1 MPDSHHSSI
10 SSLSAARRARLASMG
25 LFFTAGWVFAS
36 WGVHVPT
43 VKEKFGLDD
52 AQLSVALFAVAGGSI
67 VAMPKI
73 GKWAARVGTRAA
85 CTVGGLGACIATS
98 LILLM
103 PWYWPVVV
111 LLAMYGALG
120 AALDVS
126 MNTEAADVEAAL
138 GKPIVSSLHGMFSL
152 GGLAGAAAG
161 GFALSHGMAPAL
173 HFALASAVGAAI
185 ILVSR
190 PYLLPHVAMPEPTA
204 SEQQARARAHVRR
217 GVLALGILAL
227 VALIAEGAM
236 YDWSTVY
243 MRDVVHASTGIAS
256 AAYAAFSG
264 GMALGRFSG
273 DAVRARVDDGRLV
286 VGSGI
291 LASGGMV
298 LGLLVPT
305 PWVALAGFALMGL
318 GLSNMMPVMFLAAA
332 RVPGLHAAEGVAR
345 VAAMAYIGL
354 LIGPVLI
361 GVTAH
366 ATTLPIGMSVVIACA
381 ALVAAAGPYVLRPAR
396 REARAV
402 AN

>member
-1 MPDSHHSSI
+1 MI
-10 SSLSAARRARLASMG
+10 AARRARLATMG

-67 VAMPKI
+67 LAMPKL
-73 GKWAARVGTRAA
+73 GKWAARVGTRTA
-85 CTVGGLGACIATS
+85 CTVGGLGACAITS

-103 PWYWPVVV
+103 PWYWPVVA
-111 LLAMYGALG
+111 LLALYGALG

-126 MNTEAADVEAAL
+126 MNTEAADVEAAI

-161 GFALSHGMAPAL
+161 GFALAHGMAPAL
-173 HFALASAVGAAI
+173 HFALASAVGAVI
-185 ILVSR
+185 ILASR
-190 PYLLPHVAMPEPTA
+190 PYLLPHQHVAEPDTA
-204 SEQQARARAHVRR
+204 HADGRAKIRR
-217 GVLALGILAL
+217 GVLALGVLAL

-286 VGSGI
+286 VGSGV
-291 LASGGMV
+291 LASGGML
-298 LGLLVPT
+298 LGLLVPS
-305 PWVALAGFALMGL
+305 PLVALVGFALMGL
-318 GLSNMMPVMFLAAA
+318 GLANMMPIMFLAAA
-332 RVPGLHAAEGVAR
+332 RMPGLRAAEGVAR

-366 ATTLPIGMSVVIACA
+366 ATNLPIGMSVVIACA
-381 ALVAAAGPYVLRPAR
+381 GLVAVAGPRVLRTR
-396 REARAV
+396 REGAHVV

>member
-1 MPDSHHSSI
+1 
-10 SSLSAARRARLASMG
+10 MG

-67 VAMPKI
+67 LAMPKV
-73 GKWAARVGTRAA
+73 GKWAARVGTKTA
-85 CTVGGLGACIATS
+85 CTVGGLGACAITS

-103 PWYWPVVV
+103 PWYWPVVA
-111 LLAMYGALG
+111 LLALYGALG
-120 AALDVS
+120 AALDVA
-126 MNTEAADVEAAL
+126 MNTEAADVEAAI

-161 GFALSHGMAPAL
+161 GFALSHGMAPAM

-185 ILVSR
+185 IVASR
-190 PYLLPHVAMPEPTA
+190 PHLLPHTALPESDA
-204 SEQQARARAHVRR
+204 SDAADDHARRKVRR
-217 GVLALGILAL
+217 GVIALGVLAL

-243 MRDVVHASTGIAS
+243 MRDVVHASTGMAS

-273 DAVRARVDDGRLV
+273 DYVRGHVDDGRLV

-291 LASGGMV
+291 LAGGGML
-298 LGLLVPT
+298 LGLLVPA
-305 PWVALAGFALMGL
+305 PLVALAGFALMGL

-332 RVPGLHAAEGVAR
+332 RVPGLRAAEGVAR

-361 GVTAH
+361 GITSH
-366 ATTLPIGMSVVIACA
+366 ATNLPIGMSVVIACA
-381 ALVAAAGPYVLRPAR
+381 VLVAAAGPSVLRRPP
-396 REARAV
+396 AV
-402 AN
+402 AG

>member
-1 MPDSHHSSI
+1 
-10 SSLSAARRARLASMG
+10 MG

-43 VKEKFGLDD
+43 VKEKFGLDE
-52 AQLSVALFAVAGGSI
+52 AQLSVALFAVAVGSI
-67 VAMPKI
+67 LAMPKV
-73 GKWAARVGTRAA
+73 GKWAARVGTGTA
-85 CTVGGLGACIATS
+85 CTVGGLGACLMTS

-111 LLAMYGALG
+111 LLALYGALG

-126 MNTEAADVEAAL
+126 MNTEAADVEAAI

-152 GGLAGAAAG
+152 GGLTGAAAG
-161 GFALSHGMAPAL
+161 GFALSHGVAPAV
-173 HFALASAVGAAI
+173 HFALASAIGAAI

-190 PYLLPHVAMPEPTA
+190 PHLLPHVGPPEA
-204 SEQQARARAHVRR
+204 SEGDRHGHARIRR
-217 GVLALGILAL
+217 GVLALGVLAL

-243 MRDVVHASTGIAS
+243 MREVVHASTGIAS

-273 DAVRARVDDGRLV
+273 DAVRARLDDGRLV
-286 VGSGI
+286 VGSGV
-291 LASGGMV
+291 LAAGGML
-298 LGLLVPT
+298 LGLLVPS
-305 PWVALAGFALMGL
+305 PWIALVGFALMGL

-345 VAAMAYIGL
+345 VAVMAYVGL

-361 GVTAH
+361 GITAH
-366 ATTLPIGMSVVIACA
+366 ATNLPIGMSLVIVCA
-381 ALVAAAGPYVLRPAR
+381 ALVAVAGPRVLRAP
-396 REARAV
+396 RASHPV

>member
-1 MPDSHHSSI
+1 MI
-10 SSLSAARRARLASMG
+10 AARRARLASMG

-67 VAMPKI
+67 LAMSKV
-73 GKWAARVGTRAA
+73 GTWAARVGTRTA
-85 CTVGGLGACIATS
+85 CTVGGLGACLVTS

-103 PWYWPVVV
+103 PWYWPVVA
-111 LLAMYGALG
+111 LLGLYGALG

-126 MNTEAADVEAAL
+126 MNTEAADVEAAI

-161 GFALSHGMAPAL
+161 GLALSHGMAPAV
-173 HFALASAVGAAI
+173 HFALASAVGAVI
-185 ILVSR
+185 IVASR
-190 PYLLPHVAMPEPTA
+190 PYLLPHVGVPQAT
-204 SEQQARARAHVRR
+204 SEAHERARAKARR
-217 GVLALGILAL
+217 GVLALGVLAL

-273 DAVRARVDDGRLV
+273 DAVRARVDDGKLV
-286 VGSGI
+286 VGSGL
-291 LASGGMV
+291 LASAGML
-298 LGLLVPT
+298 LGLVVPT
-305 PWVALAGFALMGL
+305 PLIALAGFALMGL
-318 GLSNMMPVMFLAAA
+318 GLANMMPIMFLAAA

-345 VAAMAYIGL
+345 VAAMAYVGL

-361 GVTAH
+361 GVTSH

-381 ALVAAAGPYVLRPAR
+381 VLVAAAGPRVLHSR
-396 REARAV
+396 RTTRTSGAA

>member
-1 MPDSHHSSI
+1 
-10 SSLSAARRARLASMG
+10 MG
-25 LFFTAGWVFAS
+25 LFFTSGWVFAS

-43 VKEKFGLDD
+43 VKEKFGLDE
-52 AQLSVALFAVAGGSI
+52 AQLSVALFAVAVGSI
-67 VAMPKI
+67 LAMPKV
-73 GKWAARVGTRAA
+73 GKWAARVGTRTA
-85 CTVGGLGACIATS
+85 CTVGGLGACLMTS

-103 PWYWPVVV
+103 PWYWPVVA
-111 LLAMYGALG
+111 LLALYGALG

-126 MNTEAADVEAAL
+126 MNTEAADVEAAI

-152 GGLAGAAAG
+152 GGLTGAAAG
-161 GFALSHGMAPAL
+161 GFALSHGMAPAV
-173 HFALASAVGAAI
+173 HFALSSAIGAAI

-190 PYLLPHVAMPEPTA
+190 PHLLPHVAPPEA
-204 SEQQARARAHVRR
+204 SAGDRHGHARIRR
-217 GVLALGILAL
+217 GVLALGVLAL

-243 MRDVVHASTGIAS
+243 MREVVHASTGIAS

-273 DAVRARVDDGRLV
+273 DAVRARLDDGRLV
-286 VGSGI
+286 VGSGV
-291 LASGGMV
+291 LAGGGML
-298 LGLLVPT
+298 LGLLVPS
-305 PWVALAGFALMGL
+305 PWIALVGFALMGL

-345 VAAMAYIGL
+345 VAVMAYVGL

-366 ATTLPIGMSVVIACA
+366 ATNLPIGMSLVIVCA
-381 ALVAAAGPYVLRPAR
+381 ALVAAAGPRVLRAPR
-396 REARAV
+396 TSHPV

>member
-1 MPDSHHSSI
+1 MQT
-10 SSLSAARRARLASMG
+10 ARRARLASMG

-67 VAMPKI
+67 LAMPKV
-73 GKWAARVGTRAA
+73 GKWAARVGTRTA
-85 CTVGGLGACIATS
+85 CTVGGLGACLMTS

-111 LLAMYGALG
+111 LLALYGALG

-126 MNTEAADVEAAL
+126 MNTEAADVEAAI

-173 HFALASAVGAAI
+173 HFALASAVGAII
-185 ILVSR
+185 ILISR
-190 PYLLPHVAMPEPTA
+190 PYLLPHVGLPETSDGDMHA
-204 SEQQARARAHVRR
+204 HARAKARR

-243 MRDVVHASTGIAS
+243 MRDVVHATTGMAS

-264 GMALGRFSG
+264 GMSIGRFSG

-286 VGSGI
+286 VGSGL
-291 LASGGMV
+291 LASGGML
-298 LGLLVPT
+298 LGLLVPM
-305 PWVALAGFALMGL
+305 PLVALAGFALMGL

-361 GVTAH
+361 GITSH
-366 ATTLPIGMSVVIACA
+366 ATNLPIGMSVVIACA
-381 ALVAAAGPYVLRPAR
+381 VLVAAAGPRVLRSPR
-396 REARAV
+396 TTRAV